1 MPALSWEQRICRKVS
16 VETLSL
22 LSGPFVFLDW
32 ALPFIVFLIA
42 ALILTG
48 NFAVK
53 SFFDRCGI
61 GLYGRTLCGGLIAAL
76 GLALIGGFEE
86 LATQILIAVLVVL
99 AALAMRRGG
108 SREIALANL
117 VIAAILIPV
126 AILP

>member
-1 MPALSWEQRICRKVS
+1 MQNAPPNSVLPEPS

-22 LSGPFVFLDW
+22 LRGPFVFLDW
-32 ALPFIVFLIA
+32 ALPFVVFLTA

-61 GLYGRTLCGGLIAAL
+61 GLYGRTICGGLVAVL
-76 GLALIGGFEE
+76 GLALITGFESI
-86 LATQILIAVLVVL
+86 ATQVLIAMLVVL
-99 AALAMRRGG
+99 AAMAMRRGG

-126 AILP
+126 AMIP